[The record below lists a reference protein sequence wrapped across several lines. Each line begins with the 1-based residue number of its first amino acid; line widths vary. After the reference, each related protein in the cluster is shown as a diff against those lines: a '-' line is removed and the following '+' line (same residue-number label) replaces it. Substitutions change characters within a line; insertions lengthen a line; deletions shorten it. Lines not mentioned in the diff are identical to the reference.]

1 MKKYV
6 IFLLIFAICPF
17 VLVGC
22 DQKNEIELDDYIF
35 LNLDYQSDKVSFH
48 LYFSVDESG
57 LSYEGGEIEKQKFL
71 KNLEKNIETIR
82 MEYLFSLALIYIQ
95 NPIEEYKINS
105 GVLISPVIYS
115 HEKGLIGFDINYTSL
130 RAYRYYSNSPPSS
143 GDNKNQ
149 GNIFLYKHSS
159 TGRNPFSVP
168 ISIGQGQ
175 TIPTGERYKNMVIES
190 FSGTNYGQ
198 EYIASYNPSFVYD
211 YSCPYSYIKTDADVK
226 LKQNNTYHNYW
237 IENDLE
243 GKTITLTLQYL
254 NLFTCQVFILA
265 TVLIGT
271 FVAIII
277 CKIIKKKRSKKR

>member
-1 MKKYV
+1 MKKFV
-6 IFLLIFAICPF
+6 IFLLIFAFCPF

-22 DQKNEIELDDYIF
+22 DQKSEIELDDYIF
-35 LNLDYQSDKVSFH
+35 LNLEYQSDKVSFH

-95 NPIEEYKINS
+95 NPMEEYKINS

-159 TGRNPFSVP
+159 TGQNPFSVP

>member
-1 MKKYV
+1 MKKFV
-6 IFLLIFAICPF
+6 IFLLIFAFCPF

-35 LNLDYQSDKVSFH
+35 LNLEYQSDKVSFH

-95 NPIEEYKINS
+95 NPMEEYKINS

-159 TGRNPFSVP
+159 TGQNPFSVP

-198 EYIASYNPSFVYD
+198 EYIDSYNPSFVYD